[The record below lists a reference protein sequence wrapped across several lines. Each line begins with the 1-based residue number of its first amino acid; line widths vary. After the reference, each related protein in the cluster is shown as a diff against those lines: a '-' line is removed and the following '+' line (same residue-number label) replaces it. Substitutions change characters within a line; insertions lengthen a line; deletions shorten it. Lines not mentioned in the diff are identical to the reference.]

1 MNIEAEIR
9 TLKLR
14 VDALEATARTG
25 RVTSGRRKRARRR
38 RMTIP
43 AQNCTPLEDTQLD
56 TPAPPADLTTITEL
70 RAELSQ
76 DVSALNDEIGG
87 FRRQSNDHFSKLRG
101 QIQDQHHSVHRRLSD
116 LAQVIERLAKKLD
129 A

>member
-1 MNIEAEIR
+1 
-9 TLKLR
+9 
-14 VDALEATARTG
+14 
-25 RVTSGRRKRARRR
+25 
-38 RMTIP
+38 MTIP
-43 AQNCTPLEDTQLD
+43 AQNCTPLEDTPLVG
-56 TPAPPADLTTITEL
+56 TPADLTTITEL

-101 QIQDQHHSVHRRLSD
+101 QIQDQHHSVHRRLTD

-129 A
+129 T